1 MPNLAEIDLV
11 TELKAQLARRAAEL
25 RSKGIREVALIGSR
39 ARGTATAESD
49 IDLLVDLAPDSTFG
63 LLDLVNLEED
73 LAEALGRKVD
83 IAFKSRLRPYVKERM
98 LRDARALL

>member
-1 MPNLAEIDLV
+1 MPTSAKIDLV

-39 ARGTATAESD
+39 ARGTAAIDSD
-49 IDLLVDLAPDSTFG
+49 IDLLVDLTPNSTFG
-63 LLDLVNLEED
+63 LLDLVTLEED

-98 LRDARALL
+98 LRDAQALL